1 MKVLLVLDH
10 IRTHYIQRKGGS
22 EGINYFATK
31 AGKELWESIE
41 RRAQET
47 NTDISQVQFHVDF
60 AYDNIPM
67 ITKENRNPEYNK
79 YRPVNLT
86 QCKDSFPRLIE
97 RINKVNPDIII
108 PMGGLGC
115 KALLGKNKIT
125 TLRGKPEKVEVGSI
139 GEKWVLPTFS
149 QENVSVQRNNAKL
162 QDIDLGLLMTYI
174 REGEQAYIPAQVE
187 YTTLYNTDEDFAKI
201 MSYLDEAMTHG
212 DTPDDAVAW
221 DYETNTL
228 HAEYDGSAII
238 SMSVSFKHGTGITF
252 PFEHPEYPWD
262 SERLEQIREK
272 FFAFL
277 ESEKYTIGANIQF
290 DIRFSKF
297 HAKRYLYVRKA
308 LDIQVAYYLAVS
320 QEELDSSGLKTLA
333 YQYTDMGGYDEPVE
347 LFKKFFPR
355 LLKSL
360 YNLRKVKAKE
370 DPQVG
375 LDRFNRVMSFTT
387 GKEMFDYLASSDYEK
402 GQKEGKEIKWQEYMN
417 DQDMKQT
424 ITTAFN
430 LMSKVEKPEQVCNPV
445 DGEKFTYAWIP
456 YRLLAEYASGDVDA
470 TRRIGIHLWNDQVT
484 QYHKWEK
491 LYTEH
496 YPHLMNT
503 LADIEHHGMQVDRE
517 RLIEIKEAFEK
528 QRRDIY
534 EQLQNEPLVKKLEAH
549 KNELYMQGL
558 EEKAKPVKERSK
570 ERYAYYTKYRKEED
584 RKLSITS
591 PFDKSMLM
599 FGLTGYTLPANR
611 ETLKDSA
618 YKDLKDGIIK
628 ESDLQFTDYKTGGDN
643 VEMLLEKHPDFAL
656 GKVLLAYQKAEKL
669 VTTYTQSILE
679 QSDSKDVVHGNLV
692 STRTATSRLASR
704 NPNLQLLW
712 VA

>member
-10 IRTHYIQRKGGS
+10 IRTPYIQRVGTK
-22 EGINYFATK
+22 EQINYFNTK
-31 AGKELWESIE
+31 SGKELWKSITE
-41 RRAQET
+41 KAKST
-47 NTDISQVQFHVDF
+47 GTDISNVQFCVDF

-67 ITKENRNPEYNK
+67 ITKENKNPEYNK

-86 QCKDSFPRLIE
+86 QCKESFPRLIE
-97 RINKVNPDIII
+97 RINHTNPDIII

-125 TLRGKPEKVEVGSI
+125 ALRGKPEKVEVGSI
-139 GEKWVLPTFS
+139 GEKWILPTFS

-162 QDIDLGLLMTYI
+162 QDVDLGLLMEYI
-174 REGEQAYIPAQVE
+174 RDGEQAYIPAQVD
-187 YTTLYNTDEDFAKI
+187 YTTLYNTDEDFNKI
-201 MSYLDEAMTHG
+201 MTYIDEAMKHG
-212 DTPDDAVAW
+212 DTPDDAIAW

-228 HAEYDGSAII
+228 SAEFDNSAIL
-238 SMSVSFKHGTGITF
+238 SMSISYKEGTGITF

-262 SERLEQIREK
+262 NEKKELIREK
-272 FFAFL
+272 FFHFL
-277 ESEKYTIGANIQF
+277 ESEKYKVGANIQF

-297 HAKRYLYVRKA
+297 HSKRYLYVKNS

-320 QEELDSSGLKTLA
+320 QEELDSAGLKTLA
-333 YQYTDMGGYDEPVE
+333 YQYTDMGGYDEPVN

-370 DPQVG
+370 APQVG
-375 LDRFNRVMSFTT
+375 LERFNRVMSFAT
-387 GKEMFDYLASSDYEK
+387 GKEMFDYLLASEYE
-402 GQKEGKEIKWQEYMN
+402 QKQKPEKVLKWQEYMN
-417 DQDMKQT
+417 DDDMKKT

-430 LMSKVEKPEQVCNPV
+430 LMKDVEKPEEVRNPV
-445 DGEKFTYAWIP
+445 DGENFTYAWIP

-470 TRRIGIHLWNDQVT
+470 TRRIAVRLWNEQVT
-484 QYHKWEK
+484 TYHKWVR

-503 LADIEHHGMQVDRE
+503 LADIEHNGMQIDRD
-517 RLIEIKEAFEK
+517 RLIEIRDAYEK
-528 QRRDIY
+528 QRIDIY
-534 EQLQNEPLVKKLEAH
+534 NKLQKEPLVQQLEAH
-549 KNELYMQGL
+549 KNELYMRGL
-558 EEKAKPVKERSK
+558 EEKAKPVKERDKSI
-570 ERYAYYTKYRKEED
+570 YSNYTKYRKEED

-618 YKDLKDGIIK
+618 YKDLKDGIIT
-628 ESDLQFTDYKTGGDN
+628 EDQLEFTDYKTGGDN
-643 VEMLLEKHPDFAL
+643 VEMLLLEHPDFTL
-656 GKVLLAYQKAEKL
+656 GKVLLDYQKAEKL
-669 VTTYTQSILE
+669 VTTYTQSILDKA
-679 QSDSKDVVHGNLV
+679 DSKDVLHGNLV
-692 STRTATSRLASR
+692 STRTATSTRG
-704 NPNLQLLW
+704 